1 MNLWNFITLYLM
13 QKFQGANAWLDKKF
27 YFIDWKLNDLYQWL
41 NNREAKEYLKKI
53 VARSYVDLKGFHLP
67 YDFGKIGTIKGVPE
81 YGWYTKPAEVL
92 RNTLKAEYEIL
103 LAKNKGNKYWLTILV
118 RSKGG
123 WHRALLAA
131 FERIIMLISADI
143 PMIAFSFEAGY
154 FSAKLVDMGIVALCY
169 DKWVAAEMDKIKAY
183 RRARRIPLDEPLTA
197 EDFRYAS
204 KMTLGEFAGWCIQEY
219 FNENGQGYM
228 DAQVLKEESTIV
240 KRALSYKIS
249 KEEFFNFY
257 RKAGLQCIYHRGD
270 SGNRS
275 DCITSMWYDFQNST
289 LYVYFGRKKDPNKT
303 YYGYYHVAWD
313 DMVKFTEQKTDSS
326 IGVWFNRYI
335 RGVDGRNYIHNRF
348 NSMSAVIFD
357 FAENHK
363 DDNKVMEMIPVP
375 PLVIPREVEPPEPP
389 PEPEPAPPEPEPE
402 PSPDPPDPDPD
413 KEEFYW
419 KIEVSVRC
427 DGYFSDTID
436 RESSTYPFKY
446 TANVKRGVGSADE
459 ARALIQDRLKAAYDY
474 KQYWLDLMSAENV
487 VKWFSVTA
495 DLTSSS
501 GKGFEY
507 YSNAVSSAEHWVENF
522 RNAVNAVS
530 LVGDEVSEEGIVVSV
545 DYTVYKR

>member
-1 MNLWNFITLYLM
+1 MNLWNFITLC
-13 QKFQGANAWLDKKF
+13 WLNIKSGHAKNVF

-41 NNREAKEYLKKI
+41 NNDAVKQYIKQV
-53 VARSYVDLKGFHLP
+53 VAQSYIQLKGFHLP
-67 YDFGKIGTIKGVPE
+67 YDFGKLGEIKGIPE

-92 RNTLKAEYEIL
+92 RNTLDIEFQEQVAR
-103 LAKNKGNKYWLTILV
+103 NKGNKYWLTLLRIA
-118 RSKGG
+118 KGG
-123 WHRALLAA
+123 WYRLLTFAA
-131 FERIIMLISADI
+131 GTIFGMLFEVYTA
-143 PMIAFSFEAGY
+143 FEAGY
-154 FSAKLVDMGIVALCY
+154 FSAKLVDKGIVSVCY
-169 DKWVAAEMDKIKAY
+169 DKWVKAEMDKIKAY
-183 RRARRIPLDEPLTA
+183 RRARRISLDEPLTA
-197 EDFRYAS
+197 EDFKYAS
-204 KMTLGEFAGWCIQEY
+204 SMTLGEFAGWCIQEY

-249 KEEFFNFY
+249 KVEFFNFY

-289 LYVYFGRKKDPNKT
+289 LYVYFGREKDPNKT

-357 FAENHK
+357 FAEQHK
-363 DDNKVMEMIPVP
+363 DDNKIMPLIAVP
-375 PLVIPREVEPPEPP
+375 PLEIPREVEPPEPP

-402 PSPDPPDPDPD
+402 PSPDPPDPDP
-413 KEEFYW
+413 EEEYYYW
-419 KIEVSVRC
+419 KVEAVFRC

-436 RESSTYPFKY
+436 RVSSTYPFKY
-446 TANVKRGVGSADE
+446 TANVERGVGSANE

-495 DLTSSS
+495 EIFSNSSS
-501 GKGFEY
+501 GFKY
-507 YSNAVSSAEHWVENF
+507 YSNAVESAEHWAENF
-522 RNAVNAVS
+522 RNAINAVS